1 MSWNVK
7 YLPEALDDLRKLDG
21 SQKILIR
28 KAIQKVCQNPL
39 PETEGGYGK
48 LLGNK
53 GGTNLS
59 GFLKIKLRGAGLRI
73 VYQLIR
79 QGDHMLVIVIGARED
94 EQVYEIAQKRISK
107 HKHASR
113 RTQTAKNAV
122 WRRGSRVFCDFC
134 CASLTKNTSRD
145 ISCEQQPARPAAG
158 SIPPFPAEQI
168 FRPG

>member
-7 YLPEALDDLRKLDG
+7 YLPEALDDFRKLDG
-21 SQKILIR
+21 SQKILVR

-53 GGTNLS
+53 SSTNLT

-79 QGDHMLVIVIGARED
+79 QGDYMLVIVIGVRED
-94 EQVYEIAQKRISK
+94 EEVYEIAQKRISK
-107 HKHASR
+107 H
-113 RTQTAKNAV
+113 NV
-122 WRRGSRVFCDFC
+122 
-134 CASLTKNTSRD
+134 
-145 ISCEQQPARPAAG
+145 
-158 SIPPFPAEQI
+158 
-168 FRPG
+168 

>member
-7 YLPEALDDLRKLDG
+7 YLPEALDDFRKLDG
-21 SQKILIR
+21 SQKILVR

-53 GGTNLS
+53 SSTNLT

-79 QGDHMLVIVIGARED
+79 QGDYMLVIIIGVRED
-94 EQVYEIAQKRISK
+94 EEVYEIAQKRISK
-107 HKHASR
+107 H
-113 RTQTAKNAV
+113 N
-122 WRRGSRVFCDFC
+122 
-134 CASLTKNTSRD
+134 L
-145 ISCEQQPARPAAG
+145 
-158 SIPPFPAEQI
+158 
-168 FRPG
+168 

>member
-7 YLPEALDDLRKLDG
+7 YLPEALDDFRKLDG
-21 SQKILIR
+21 SQKILVR

-53 GGTNLS
+53 SSTNLT

-79 QGDHMLVIVIGARED
+79 QGDYMLVIVIGVRED
-94 EQVYEIAQKRISK
+94 EEV
-107 HKHASR
+107 
-113 RTQTAKNAV
+113 
-122 WRRGSRVFCDFC
+122 
-134 CASLTKNTSRD
+134 
-145 ISCEQQPARPAAG
+145 
-158 SIPPFPAEQI
+158 
-168 FRPG
+168 